1 MFDNFVKGGYRSCSI
16 IVPAGGGKGCLLIGD
31 FNSAT
36 DGEGIKNNNIKT
48 IITAATNMNH
58 LLIDKSIKHIV
69 YPLLDAKT

>member
-36 DGEGIKNNNIKT
+36 DGERIKNKR
-48 IITAATNMNH
+48 
-58 LLIDKSIKHIV
+58 
-69 YPLLDAKT
+69 